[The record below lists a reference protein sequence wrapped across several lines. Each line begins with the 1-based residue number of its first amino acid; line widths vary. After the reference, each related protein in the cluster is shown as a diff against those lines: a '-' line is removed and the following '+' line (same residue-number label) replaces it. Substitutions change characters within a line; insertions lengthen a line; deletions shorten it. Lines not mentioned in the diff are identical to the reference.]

1 MRTNVLLAAGLLL
14 SFAVSGCQCINDDN
28 FTKLKDAGFDPP
40 DAGPPP
46 PVFPL
51 KVGDVLTIP
60 QFGARTN
67 VCEGGGEA
75 GDCDRNIK
83 ATYSLKQVEIDDANR
98 WGITADVI
106 YQGLAEKIPAAAM
119 SRLVLENAADF
130 GAITIATAVSARD
143 AEFTTD
149 QAPVIGAGYRANN
162 FPFFQA
168 SNEID
173 DGDNGEVFAEGAVAF
188 TESIEG
194 VDVDANIETQVS
206 VGKFEAYYRDDL
218 DGEVTLHKLQVQ
230 IHPMGFVCGWDEALI
245 PFVDGTTARQQSAFQ
260 GIDNPPLTA
269 SFFQPN
275 LVRDGVTYQ
284 CSCFSR
290 TCSNAGQCLDATDP
304 DAPASAEACNP

>member
-1 MRTNVLLAAGLLL
+1 VAEPLGWRRGPQ
-14 SFAVSGCQCINDDN
+14 S
-28 FTKLKDAGFDPP
+28 
-40 DAGPPP
+40 AGP
-46 PVFPL
+46 V
-51 KVGDVLTIP
+51 
-60 QFGARTN
+60 
-67 VCEGGGEA
+67 
-75 GDCDRNIK
+75 
-83 ATYSLKQVEIDDANR
+83 
-98 WGITADVI
+98 
-106 YQGLAEKIPAAAM
+106 
-119 SRLVLENAADF
+119 LVLENAADF

-149 QAPVIGAGYRANN
+149 QAPVIGAGFRANN

-194 VDVDANIETQVS
+194 VDEEANIETQVS

-218 DGEVTLHKLQVQ
+218 EGEVTLHKLQVQ
-230 IHPMGFVCGWDEALI
+230 VHPMGFICGWDEALI
-245 PFVDGTTARQQSAFQ
+245 PFVDGTTAREQSAFQ

-275 LVRDGVTYQ
+275 LVRKNDDGIDVTYQ

-290 TCSNAGQCLDATDP
+290 TCRSNAGECLDATDP